1 MAANPHEGRPPH
13 PKYGAPL
20 SGAPKVIEGITFR
33 PYRTGILL
41 SAWISDDFRIFF
53 DRSTHRNTY
62 YVSVNDG
69 ESGKGGFRKPETA
82 VRWAKDVLAGRA

>member
-1 MAANPHEGRPPH
+1 MTPNYHEGRPPH

-33 PYRTGILL
+33 PYSTGIQR
-41 SAWISDDFRIFF
+41 SCWISDDFRIAF
-53 DRSTHRNTY
+53 DRSTYRNTY
-62 YVSVNDG
+62 HASVDDG

-82 VRWAKDVLAGRA
+82 VRWAKDILAGRA